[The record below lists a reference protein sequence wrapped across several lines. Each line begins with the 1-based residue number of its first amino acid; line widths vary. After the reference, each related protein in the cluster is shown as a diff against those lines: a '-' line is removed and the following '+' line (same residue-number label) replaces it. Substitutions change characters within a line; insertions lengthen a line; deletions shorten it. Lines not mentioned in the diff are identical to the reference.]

1 MNTSDRSISHLNRIL
16 SLTKCKNCFKYKI
29 TKMKIQ
35 CRHLL
40 CSECDTLS
48 CKICSKHSIGI
59 DIHVYTFLHDLLSR
73 NCNEL
78 NEFKIYRKKEDIWVE
93 SQEVFEEN
101 ICVKNNLY
109 KYKYE
114 SEKEGK
120 QEFSDLKGEILNL
133 KNMFF
138 GEEKNAV
145 ENKKNN
151 ENETI
156 STLAES
162 SFAIPFT
169 SPVSTQK
176 SNNESKFTQSVSS
189 DISKE
194 KEIKNKENLCVTG
207 FDKNMNLR
215 DKERTSR
222 LINESKYD
230 ITGKK
235 ISNKNN
241 ENIDKI
247 STNFTEILDK
257 NNENIDKVGTNCTEI
272 IKKEK
277 QILNKNNQIVDKM
290 SKNCREIIEKEK
302 QNSNKNN
309 QIVDKL
315 GKNGREI
322 IKNEKQISKNRF
334 DSIKINK
341 NETNPISTTEDHPD
355 SESKIL
361 KNIKNSI
368 EDKNIDSHK
377 KTKHEISPK
386 KSSKNPIISLTTKSW
401 KNKITKNEN
410 STENQNNFLPNLKSE
425 PPKNIKISLQNS
437 PNQVIQ
443 PEIQNQ
449 TNLDAF
455 VFLTSGLSSEE
466 NIFISKTFWSLQNKL
481 NIPIEIKSEYSSSIT
496 HLIVNIDKNG
506 CCLRTLKYLLCILNG
521 VKVVSYSWYKKLI
534 KVPSV
539 EEKDYFIKGD
549 NISGGNNVPYQIYKN
564 AQNGIFYFNKIN
576 FLIQKKFITKDL
588 RKVIKNGKGKIN
600 ENNLE
605 FTNLKVQNEKEI
617 YNFISNGT
625 FLNYKSDKKR

>member
-1 MNTSDRSISHLNRIL
+1 SISHLNRIL

-145 ENKKNN
+145 ENRKNN

-176 SNNESKFTQSVSS
+176 SNNESKFTQFVSS

-215 DKERTSR
+215 DKERTLR
-222 LINESKYD
+222 LIKESKYD

-247 STNFTEILDK
+247 STNFTEILNK

-272 IKKEK
+272 IEKEK
-277 QILNKNNQIVDKM
+277 QNPNKNNQIVDKM
-290 SKNCREIIEKEK
+290 N
-302 QNSNKNN
+302 
-309 QIVDKL
+309 
-315 GKNGREI
+315 KNGREI
-322 IKNEKQISKNRF
+322 IEKNEKQISKNRF

-341 NETNPISTTEDHPD
+341 NETNPIITTVDHPN

-600 ENNLE
+600 ENNFE

>member
-120 QEFSDLKGEILNL
+120 QEFSDLKGEIMNL

-151 ENETI
+151 ENEPI

-189 DISKE
+189 DIPKE
-194 KEIKNKENLCVTG
+194 KEIKNKETLCVTG

-222 LINESKYD
+222 LIKESKYD

-247 STNFTEILDK
+247 STNFTEILNK

-277 QILNKNNQIVDKM
+277 QILNKNNQIVDIM
-290 SKNCREIIEKEK
+290 S
-302 QNSNKNN
+302 
-309 QIVDKL
+309 
-315 GKNGREI
+315 KNGREI
-322 IKNEKQISKNRF
+322 IEKNEKQISKNRF
-334 DSIKINK
+334 DGIKITE
-341 NETNPISTTEDHPD
+341 NETNPIITTEDHPN

-377 KTKHEISPK
+377 KTKHEISPE

-576 FLIQKKFITKDL
+576 FLIEKKFITKDL

-600 ENNLE
+600 ENNFE

-625 FLNYKSDKKR
+625 FLNYKAIKKGNLL

>member
-1 MNTSDRSISHLNRIL
+1 MNTNDRSISHLNRIL

-176 SNNESKFTQSVSS
+176 SNSETKFTQSVSS
-189 DISKE
+189 DIPKE

-215 DKERTSR
+215 DKERT
-222 LINESKYD
+222 
-230 ITGKK
+230 
-235 ISNKNN
+235 
-241 ENIDKI
+241 
-247 STNFTEILDK
+247 
-257 NNENIDKVGTNCTEI
+257 
-272 IKKEK
+272 
-277 QILNKNNQIVDKM
+277 
-290 SKNCREIIEKEK
+290 
-302 QNSNKNN
+302 
-309 QIVDKL
+309 
-315 GKNGREI
+315 
-322 IKNEKQISKNRF
+322 
-334 DSIKINK
+334 
-341 NETNPISTTEDHPD
+341 
-355 SESKIL
+355 
-361 KNIKNSI
+361 
-368 EDKNIDSHK
+368 
-377 KTKHEISPK
+377 
-386 KSSKNPIISLTTKSW
+386 
-401 KNKITKNEN
+401 
-410 STENQNNFLPNLKSE
+410 
-425 PPKNIKISLQNS
+425 
-437 PNQVIQ
+437 
-443 PEIQNQ
+443 
-449 TNLDAF
+449 
-455 VFLTSGLSSEE
+455 
-466 NIFISKTFWSLQNKL
+466 
-481 NIPIEIKSEYSSSIT
+481 
-496 HLIVNIDKNG
+496 
-506 CCLRTLKYLLCILNG
+506 
-521 VKVVSYSWYKKLI
+521 
-534 KVPSV
+534 
-539 EEKDYFIKGD
+539 
-549 NISGGNNVPYQIYKN
+549 
-564 AQNGIFYFNKIN
+564 
-576 FLIQKKFITKDL
+576 
-588 RKVIKNGKGKIN
+588 
-600 ENNLE
+600 
-605 FTNLKVQNEKEI
+605 
-617 YNFISNGT
+617 
-625 FLNYKSDKKR
+625 

>member
-1 MNTSDRSISHLNRIL
+1 
-16 SLTKCKNCFKYKI
+16 
-29 TKMKIQ
+29 
-35 CRHLL
+35 
-40 CSECDTLS
+40 
-48 CKICSKHSIGI
+48 
-59 DIHVYTFLHDLLSR
+59 
-73 NCNEL
+73 
-78 NEFKIYRKKEDIWVE
+78 
-93 SQEVFEEN
+93 
-101 ICVKNNLY
+101 
-109 KYKYE
+109 
-114 SEKEGK
+114 
-120 QEFSDLKGEILNL
+120 
-133 KNMFF
+133 
-138 GEEKNAV
+138 
-145 ENKKNN
+145 
-151 ENETI
+151 
-156 STLAES
+156 
-162 SFAIPFT
+162 P
-169 SPVSTQK
+169 
-176 SNNESKFTQSVSS
+176 
-189 DISKE
+189 
-194 KEIKNKENLCVTG
+194 
-207 FDKNMNLR
+207 
-215 DKERTSR
+215 
-222 LINESKYD
+222 
-230 ITGKK
+230 
-235 ISNKNN
+235 
-241 ENIDKI
+241 
-247 STNFTEILDK
+247 
-257 NNENIDKVGTNCTEI
+257 I
-272 IKKEK
+272 I
-277 QILNKNNQIVDKM
+277 
-290 SKNCREIIEKEK
+290 
-302 QNSNKNN
+302 
-309 QIVDKL
+309 
-315 GKNGREI
+315 
-322 IKNEKQISKNRF
+322 
-334 DSIKINK
+334 
-341 NETNPISTTEDHPD
+341 TTEDHPN

-401 KNKITKNEN
+401 KNKITKNED
-410 STENQNNFLPNLKSE
+410 STENQNNFLPNLTSE

-437 PNQVIQ
+437 PNQVNQ

-576 FLIQKKFITKDL
+576 FLIEKKFITKDL

-600 ENNLE
+600 ENNFE